1 MNARPPARLT
11 AVQARRIA
19 LRAQGMGRS
28 RRTEV
33 PDRRTSRE
41 ALRRTVERT
50 QLLQIDSVSV
60 FARAHLMPVF
70 TRAGSWD
77 TTVLDAASRPGRS
90 SLLTEA
96 LAHEAAYVPPD
107 VHALLAFRRERA
119 ARKDWGAVRRAGQ
132 SDPRVLEDVL
142 DTVAR
147 RAPISA
153 AGVSRV
159 RGDAARSEEG
169 WGWRRTDTQW
179 IVEYLFRSG
188 RLACVGRSPQFE
200 RLYDLAPD
208 ASAPLVARAPDAGTG
223 VPDDGAGADGLVDG
237 PAETHAGDLAART
250 EDPAAVRELVLRAAL
265 ACGVATEADL
275 ADYFRLPRREVAPAI
290 AELRGD
296 GLLEDVVVALPAG
309 ELPMLRHV
317 DAPSDAP
324 VRAAALV
331 SPFDPIAFYR
341 PRLAAL
347 YGVDYRIGI
356 YTPRHRRTHGYYP
369 LPFLLGDR
377 IEARVDLRADRR
389 RGVLEVCEAHREAR
403 PAPGVR
409 RRTDVAV
416 VAEAL
421 AGELERAR
429 VWQGLESIEV
439 LGRGDL
445 AAELGRALA

>member
-11 AVQARRIA
+11 VVQARRIA

-70 TRAGSWD
+70 TRTGSWD
-77 TTVLDAASRPGRS
+77 TAVLDAASRPGRS

-119 ARKDWGAVRRAGQ
+119 ARKDWGAVRRAAQ

-159 RGDAARSEEG
+159 RGDAVRPEEG

-200 RLYDLAPD
+200 RLYDLAP
-208 ASAPLVARAPDAGTG
+208 
-223 VPDDGAGADGLVDG
+223 GAGADELVDG
-237 PAETHAGDLAART
+237 PAEALAGDLAART
-250 EDPAAVRELVLRAAL
+250 EDPAAVRELVLRAAR

-296 GLLEDVVVALPAG
+296 GLLEDVLVALPAR

-331 SPFDPIAFYR
+331 SPFDPIAFHR
-341 PRLAAL
+341 PRVAAL

-429 VWQGLESIEV
+429 IWQGLESIEV

>member
-1 MNARPPARLT
+1 MNARPPARLS

-70 TRAGSWD
+70 TRTGSWD
-77 TTVLDAASRPGRS
+77 TAVLDAASRPGRS

-119 ARKDWGAVRRAGQ
+119 ALKDWGAVRRAAQ

-159 RGDAARSEEG
+159 LGDAARPEVG

-200 RLYDLAPD
+200 RLYDLAP
-208 ASAPLVARAPDAGTG
+208 GTG
-223 VPDDGAGADGLVDG
+223 ADELVDG
-237 PAETHAGDLAART
+237 SAETHAGDLAART
-250 EDPAAVRELVLRAAL
+250 EDLAAVRELVLRAAR

-331 SPFDPIAFYR
+331 SPFDPIAFHR
-341 PRLAAL
+341 PRVAAL

-389 RGVLEVCEAHREAR
+389 RGVLEVCEAHRETR

-409 RRTDVAV
+409 RRTDAAV